1 MNHGGMADQ
10 ALSTVGGGEAGQ
22 RRARVVLADD
32 HKELLD
38 QIRRL
43 LEGEFDIVCSVSEGR
58 ALVDAANEWRPDIII
73 SDINM
78 PHLTGPEATR
88 RILQDGHAKSA
99 IMLTMYNEPELVRSC
114 MASGILGYVLK
125 VDAGDELI
133 PAIRQVLAGEA
144 YLSRRVH
151 RRAV

>member
-1 MNHGGMADQ
+1 MNHGSMADQ
-10 ALSTVGGGEAGQ
+10 VLSNVGAAETGQ
-22 RRARVVLADD
+22 RRVRVVLADD

-38 QIRRL
+38 QIGQL
-43 LEGEFDIVCSVSEGR
+43 LKDEFDIVCSVSEGR
-58 ALVDAANEWRPDIII
+58 ALVAAASEWRPDIII

-88 RILQDGHAKSA
+88 RILQEGHAKSA

-114 MASGILGYVLK
+114 IASGILGYVLK

-133 PAIRQVLAGEA
+133 PAIRQVLTGER